1 MVQHQEETDGT
12 TTIAR
17 VGKRKKGYDVHQV
30 DAFLEQAHALYE
42 ADGIQLHRSDIQDA
56 SFDIVKGGYA
66 IPQVDAALER
76 LEQAVTDKQT
86 QYDITQLGRVA
97 WKAQTEAQFQELDR
111 HAQRA
116 LGERFAPG
124 KPKTPSYDR
133 KQVDR
138 LVDRVLVKAEAE
150 LERISAGSA
159 AAQGSEADPSLT
171 SQYVEDVSFTQRKGK
186 RGYDERQVD
195 YYLNACVNLLASL
208 ESYERIAD
216 YAAPAAP
223 AAHAAAPSTP
233 APLIATDQ
241 ANPQTQHYGVTVE
254 SDLPEGAAS
263 GDTTAAAAQPTQSF
277 DELSRAEQEIFA
289 QAQEA
294 GAVMPPSFAAR
305 AVTADA
311 AAPAAAHIDEGSVT
325 EGCTPISDPVT
336 AVDAAPAAEPVKH
349 APTLSDIKPITPAP
363 RTIPEHE
370 KAASAMD
377 DAISTIPHIAEISDE
392 TTIAAPGEPLR
403 DLNSP
408 SLAALASLA
417 ETTHTTP
424 ERENSAITSGVQPL
438 AVPKLS
444 SILPDLPPVQ
454 PIAAPT
460 PAPTQS
466 VQPAVQP
473 TPNAAAPASATPS
486 ETPVPTPA
494 QADAPA
500 TAPMNTAQPGDYPGF
515 APSDGIDSEIPALS
529 VPTISTDEPL
539 IIDGKPNEKQA

>member
-1 MVQHQEETDGT
+1 MVQHQEEADGT

-86 QYDITQLGRVA
+86 QYDIAQLGRVA

-116 LGERFAPG
+116 EGQRFAPAQ
-124 KPKTPSYDR
+124 PKTPSYDR

-138 LVDRVLVKAEAE
+138 LIDRVLAKAEAE
-150 LERISAGSA
+150 LERISAGSSGR
-159 AAQGSEADPSLT
+159 QGPEADPTLT
-171 SQYVEDVSFTQRKGK
+171 SPYVEDVSFTQRKGK
-186 RGYDERQVD
+186 HGYDERQVD

-216 YAAPAAP
+216 YAAPAA
-223 AAHAAAPSTP
+223 HAAAPSAP
-233 APLIATDQ
+233 VPLIAADQ

-254 SDLPEGAAS
+254 SDLPARPADGE
-263 GDTTAAAAQPTQSF
+263 TTVVAEAQPAQSF

-294 GAVMPPSFAAR
+294 RAAMPPSFAAQGVAA
-305 AVTADA
+305 AVTA
-311 AAPAAAHIDEGSVT
+311 APAVAQIDEGSAT
-325 EGCTPISDPVT
+325 EVFTPITDTT
-336 AVDAAPAAEPVKH
+336 ADGDTAPASDVVKH
-349 APTLSDIKPITPAP
+349 APTLSGIKPITPAP

-370 KAASAMD
+370 KTASAMD
-377 DAISTIPHIAEISDE
+377 DSMSTIPHITEISDE
-392 TTIAAPGEPLR
+392 TTIAAPSEPLR

-417 ETTHTTP
+417 ETTQTAP
-424 ERENSAITSGVQPL
+424 ERENPAITSGVQPL

-444 SILPDLPPVQ
+444 SILPDLPPLQ
-454 PIAAPT
+454 PLT
-460 PAPTQS
+460 
-466 VQPAVQP
+466 
-473 TPNAAAPASATPS
+473 
-486 ETPVPTPA
+486 
-494 QADAPA
+494 APA
-500 TAPMNTAQPGDYPGF
+500 TAATPEVPPAAQPTPSAASTTAATPSAAPVHAPDEPATTDAAPANVAQPGDYPRF
-515 APSDGIDSEIPALS
+515 APSDSIDIEIPDLS
-529 VPTISTDEPL
+529 FPTISTDEPL

>member
-1 MVQHQEETDGT
+1 MVQHQEEADGT

-86 QYDITQLGRVA
+86 QYDIAQLGRVA

-116 LGERFAPG
+116 EGQRFAPAQ
-124 KPKTPSYDR
+124 PKTPSYDR

-138 LVDRVLVKAEAE
+138 LIDRVLAKAEAE
-150 LERISAGSA
+150 LERISAGSSGR
-159 AAQGSEADPSLT
+159 QGPEADPTLT

-186 RGYDERQVD
+186 HGYDERQVD

-216 YAAPAAP
+216 YAAPAA
-223 AAHAAAPSTP
+223 HAAAPSAP
-233 APLIATDQ
+233 VPLIAADQ

-254 SDLPEGAAS
+254 SDLPARPADGE
-263 GDTTAAAAQPTQSF
+263 TTVVAEAQPAQSF

-294 GAVMPPSFAAR
+294 GAAMPPSFAAQGVAA
-305 AVTADA
+305 AVTA
-311 AAPAAAHIDEGSVT
+311 APAVAQIDEGSAT
-325 EGCTPISDPVT
+325 EVFTPITDTT
-336 AVDAAPAAEPVKH
+336 ADGDTAPAADVVKH

-370 KAASAMD
+370 KTASAMD
-377 DAISTIPHIAEISDE
+377 DSMSTIPHITEISDE
-392 TTIAAPGEPLR
+392 TTIAAPSEPLR

-417 ETTHTTP
+417 ETTQTAP
-424 ERENSAITSGVQPL
+424 ERENPAITSGVQPL

-444 SILPDLPPVQ
+444 SILPDLPPLQ
-454 PIAAPT
+454 PLT
-460 PAPTQS
+460 
-466 VQPAVQP
+466 
-473 TPNAAAPASATPS
+473 
-486 ETPVPTPA
+486 
-494 QADAPA
+494 APA
-500 TAPMNTAQPGDYPGF
+500 TAATPEVPPAAQPTPSAVPTTAATPSVAPVHAPDEPATTDAAPANVAQPGDYPRF
-515 APSDGIDSEIPALS
+515 APSDSIDIEIPDLS
-529 VPTISTDEPL
+529 FPTISTDEPL

>member
-1 MVQHQEETDGT
+1 MVQHQEEADGT

-86 QYDITQLGRVA
+86 QYDIAQLGRVA

-116 LGERFAPG
+116 EGQRFAPAQ
-124 KPKTPSYDR
+124 PKTPSYDR

-138 LVDRVLVKAEAE
+138 LIDRVLAKAEAE
-150 LERISAGSA
+150 LERISAGSSGR
-159 AAQGSEADPSLT
+159 QGPEADPTLT
-171 SQYVEDVSFTQRKGK
+171 SPYVEDVSFTQRKGK
-186 RGYDERQVD
+186 HGYDERQVD

-216 YAAPAAP
+216 YAAPAA
-223 AAHAAAPSTP
+223 HAAAPSAP
-233 APLIATDQ
+233 VPLIAADQ

-254 SDLPEGAAS
+254 SDLPARPADGE
-263 GDTTAAAAQPTQSF
+263 TTVVAEAQPAQSF

-294 GAVMPPSFAAR
+294 RAAMPPSFAAQGVAA
-305 AVTADA
+305 AVTA
-311 AAPAAAHIDEGSVT
+311 APAVAQIDEGSAT
-325 EGCTPISDPVT
+325 EVFTPITDTT
-336 AVDAAPAAEPVKH
+336 ADGDTAPAADVVKH

-370 KAASAMD
+370 KTASAMD
-377 DAISTIPHIAEISDE
+377 DSMSTIPHITEISDE
-392 TTIAAPGEPLR
+392 TTIAAPSEPLR

-417 ETTHTTP
+417 ETTQTVP
-424 ERENSAITSGVQPL
+424 ERENPAITSGVQPL

-444 SILPDLPPVQ
+444 SILPDLPPLQ
-454 PIAAPT
+454 PLT
-460 PAPTQS
+460 
-466 VQPAVQP
+466 
-473 TPNAAAPASATPS
+473 
-486 ETPVPTPA
+486 
-494 QADAPA
+494 APA
-500 TAPMNTAQPGDYPGF
+500 TAATPEVPPAAQPTPSAASTTAATPSVAPVHAPDEPATTDAAPANVAQPGDYPRF
-515 APSDGIDSEIPALS
+515 APSDSIDIEIPDLS
-529 VPTISTDEPL
+529 FPTISTDEPL

>member
-1 MVQHQEETDGT
+1 MVQHQEEADGT

-30 DAFLEQAHALYE
+30 DAFLEQAHSLYE

-86 QYDITQLGRVA
+86 QYDIAQLGRVA

-116 LGERFAPG
+116 EGQRFAPAQ
-124 KPKTPSYDR
+124 PKTPSYDR

-138 LVDRVLVKAEAE
+138 LIDRVLAKAEAE
-150 LERISAGSA
+150 LERISAGSSGR
-159 AAQGSEADPSLT
+159 QGPEADPTLT

-186 RGYDERQVD
+186 HGYDERQVD

-216 YAAPAAP
+216 YAAPAA
-223 AAHAAAPSTP
+223 HAAAPSAP
-233 APLIATDQ
+233 VPLIAADQ

-254 SDLPEGAAS
+254 SDLPARPADGE
-263 GDTTAAAAQPTQSF
+263 TTVVAEAQPAQSF

-289 QAQEA
+289 QGQEA
-294 GAVMPPSFAAR
+294 RAAMPPSFAAQGVAA
-305 AVTADA
+305 AVTA
-311 AAPAAAHIDEGSVT
+311 APAVAQIDEGSAT
-325 EGCTPISDPVT
+325 EVFTPITDTT
-336 AVDAAPAAEPVKH
+336 ADGDTAPASDVVKH

-370 KAASAMD
+370 KTASAMD
-377 DAISTIPHIAEISDE
+377 DSMSTIPHITEISDE
-392 TTIAAPGEPLR
+392 TTIAAPSEPLR

-417 ETTHTTP
+417 ETTQTAP
-424 ERENSAITSGVQPL
+424 ERENPAITSGVQPL

-444 SILPDLPPVQ
+444 SILPDLPPLQ
-454 PIAAPT
+454 PLT
-460 PAPTQS
+460 
-466 VQPAVQP
+466 
-473 TPNAAAPASATPS
+473 
-486 ETPVPTPA
+486 
-494 QADAPA
+494 APA
-500 TAPMNTAQPGDYPGF
+500 TAATPEVPPAAQPTPSAAPTTAATPSAAPAHAPDEPATTDAAPANVAQPGDYPRF
-515 APSDGIDSEIPALS
+515 APSDSIDIEIPDLS
-529 VPTISTDEPL
+529 FPTISTDEPL

>member
-1 MVQHQEETDGT
+1 MVQHQEEADGT

-86 QYDITQLGRVA
+86 QYDIAQLGRVA

-116 LGERFAPG
+116 EGQRFAPAQ
-124 KPKTPSYDR
+124 PKTPSYDR

-138 LVDRVLVKAEAE
+138 LIDRVLAKAEAE
-150 LERISAGSA
+150 LERISAGSSGR
-159 AAQGSEADPSLT
+159 QGPEADPTLT

-186 RGYDERQVD
+186 HGYDERQVD

-216 YAAPAAP
+216 YAAPAA
-223 AAHAAAPSTP
+223 HAAAPSAP
-233 APLIATDQ
+233 VPLIAADQ

-254 SDLPEGAAS
+254 SDLPARPADGE
-263 GDTTAAAAQPTQSF
+263 TTVIAEAQPAQSF

-294 GAVMPPSFAAR
+294 RAAMPPSFAAQGVAA
-305 AVTADA
+305 AVTA
-311 AAPAAAHIDEGSVT
+311 APAVAQIDEGSAT
-325 EGCTPISDPVT
+325 EVFTPITDTT
-336 AVDAAPAAEPVKH
+336 ADGDTAPASDVVKH

-370 KAASAMD
+370 KTASAMD
-377 DAISTIPHIAEISDE
+377 DSMSTIPHITEISDE
-392 TTIAAPGEPLR
+392 TTIAAPSEPLR

-417 ETTHTTP
+417 ETTQTAP
-424 ERENSAITSGVQPL
+424 ERENPAITSGVQPL

-444 SILPDLPPVQ
+444 SILPDLPPLQ
-454 PIAAPT
+454 PLTAPATVATPEVPPAA
-460 PAPTQS
+460 
-466 VQPAVQP
+466 QP
-473 TPNAAAPASATPS
+473 TPSAASTTAATPSVAPVHAPDEPATTDAAPAN
-486 ETPVPTPA
+486 V
-494 QADAPA
+494 
-500 TAPMNTAQPGDYPGF
+500 AQPGDYPRF
-515 APSDGIDSEIPALS
+515 APSDSIDIEIPDLS
-529 VPTISTDEPL
+529 FPTISTDEPL

>member
-1 MVQHQEETDGT
+1 MVQHQEEADGT

-86 QYDITQLGRVA
+86 QYDIAQLGRVA

-116 LGERFAPG
+116 EGQRFAPAQ
-124 KPKTPSYDR
+124 PKTPSYDR

-138 LVDRVLVKAEAE
+138 LIDRVLAKAEAE
-150 LERISAGSA
+150 LERISAGSSGR
-159 AAQGSEADPSLT
+159 QGPEADPTLT
-171 SQYVEDVSFTQRKGK
+171 SPYVEDVSFTQRKGK
-186 RGYDERQVD
+186 HGYDERQVD

-216 YAAPAAP
+216 YAAPAA
-223 AAHAAAPSTP
+223 HAAAPSAP
-233 APLIATDQ
+233 VPLIAADQ

-254 SDLPEGAAS
+254 SDLPARPADGE
-263 GDTTAAAAQPTQSF
+263 TTVVAEAQPAQSF

-294 GAVMPPSFAAR
+294 RAAMPPSFAAQGVAA
-305 AVTADA
+305 AVTA
-311 AAPAAAHIDEGSVT
+311 APAVAQIDEGSAT
-325 EGCTPISDPVT
+325 EVFTPITDTT
-336 AVDAAPAAEPVKH
+336 ADGDTAPASDVVKH
-349 APTLSDIKPITPAP
+349 TPTLSDIKPITPAP

-370 KAASAMD
+370 KTASAMD
-377 DAISTIPHIAEISDE
+377 DSMSTIPHITEISDE
-392 TTIAAPGEPLR
+392 TTIAAPSEPLR

-417 ETTHTTP
+417 ETTQTAP
-424 ERENSAITSGVQPL
+424 ERENPAITSGVQPL

-444 SILPDLPPVQ
+444 SILPDLPPLQ
-454 PIAAPT
+454 PLT
-460 PAPTQS
+460 
-466 VQPAVQP
+466 
-473 TPNAAAPASATPS
+473 
-486 ETPVPTPA
+486 
-494 QADAPA
+494 APA
-500 TAPMNTAQPGDYPGF
+500 TAATPEVPPAAQPTPSAAPTTAATPSAAPVHAPDEPATTDAEPANVAQPGDYPRF
-515 APSDGIDSEIPALS
+515 APSDSIDIEIPDLS
-529 VPTISTDEPL
+529 FPTISTDEPL
-539 IIDGKPNEKQA
+539 IIDGKPNETQA

>member
-1 MVQHQEETDGT
+1 MVQHQEEADGT

-86 QYDITQLGRVA
+86 QYDIAQLGRVA

-111 HAQRA
+111 HAQRTE
-116 LGERFAPG
+116 GQRFAPAQ
-124 KPKTPSYDR
+124 PKTPSYDR

-138 LVDRVLVKAEAE
+138 LIDRVLAKAEAE
-150 LERISAGSA
+150 LERISAGSSGR
-159 AAQGSEADPSLT
+159 QGPEADPTLT

-186 RGYDERQVD
+186 HGYDERQVD

-216 YAAPAAP
+216 YAAPAA
-223 AAHAAAPSTP
+223 HAAAPSAP
-233 APLIATDQ
+233 VPLIAADQ

-254 SDLPEGAAS
+254 SDLPARPADGE
-263 GDTTAAAAQPTQSF
+263 TTVVAEAQPAQSF

-294 GAVMPPSFAAR
+294 GAAMPPSFAAQGVAA
-305 AVTADA
+305 AVTA
-311 AAPAAAHIDEGSVT
+311 APAVAQIDEGSAT
-325 EGCTPISDPVT
+325 EVFTPITDT
-336 AVDAAPAAEPVKH
+336 AADGDTAPAADVVKH

-370 KAASAMD
+370 KTASAMD
-377 DAISTIPHIAEISDE
+377 DSMSTIPHITEISDE
-392 TTIAAPGEPLR
+392 TTIAAPSEPLR

-417 ETTHTTP
+417 ETTQTAP
-424 ERENSAITSGVQPL
+424 ERENPAITSGVQPL

-444 SILPDLPPVQ
+444 SILPDLPPLQ
-454 PIAAPT
+454 PLT
-460 PAPTQS
+460 
-466 VQPAVQP
+466 
-473 TPNAAAPASATPS
+473 
-486 ETPVPTPA
+486 
-494 QADAPA
+494 APA
-500 TAPMNTAQPGDYPGF
+500 TAATPEVPPAAQPTPSAAPTTAATPSAAPVHAPDEPATTDAAPANVAQPGDYPRF
-515 APSDGIDSEIPALS
+515 APSDSIDIEIPDLS
-529 VPTISTDEPL
+529 FPTISTDEPL

>member
-1 MVQHQEETDGT
+1 MVQHQEEADGT

-17 VGKRKKGYDVHQV
+17 VGKHKKGYDVHQV

-86 QYDITQLGRVA
+86 QYDIAQLGRVA

-116 LGERFAPG
+116 EGQRFAPAQ
-124 KPKTPSYDR
+124 PKTPSYDR

-138 LVDRVLVKAEAE
+138 LIDRVLAKAEAE
-150 LERISAGSA
+150 LERISAGSSGR
-159 AAQGSEADPSLT
+159 QGPEADPTLT

-186 RGYDERQVD
+186 HGYDERQVD

-216 YAAPAAP
+216 YAAPAA
-223 AAHAAAPSTP
+223 HAAAPSAP
-233 APLIATDQ
+233 VPLIAADQ

-254 SDLPEGAAS
+254 SDLPARPADGE
-263 GDTTAAAAQPTQSF
+263 TTVVAEAQPAQSF

-294 GAVMPPSFAAR
+294 RAVMPPSFAAQGVAA
-305 AVTADA
+305 AVTA
-311 AAPAAAHIDEGSVT
+311 APAVAQIDEGSAT
-325 EGCTPISDPVT
+325 EVFTPITDTT
-336 AVDAAPAAEPVKH
+336 ADGDTAPASDVVKH

-370 KAASAMD
+370 KTASAMD
-377 DAISTIPHIAEISDE
+377 DSMSTIPHITEISDE
-392 TTIAAPGEPLR
+392 TTIAAPSEPLR

-417 ETTHTTP
+417 ETTQTAP
-424 ERENSAITSGVQPL
+424 ERENPAITSGVQPL

-444 SILPDLPPVQ
+444 SILPDLPPLQ
-454 PIAAPT
+454 PLT
-460 PAPTQS
+460 
-466 VQPAVQP
+466 
-473 TPNAAAPASATPS
+473 
-486 ETPVPTPA
+486 
-494 QADAPA
+494 APA
-500 TAPMNTAQPGDYPGF
+500 TAATPEVPPAAQPTPSAAPTTAATPSVAPVHAPDEPATTDAAPANVAQPGDYPRF
-515 APSDGIDSEIPALS
+515 APSDSIDIEIPDLS
-529 VPTISTDEPL
+529 FPTISTDEPL

>member
-1 MVQHQEETDGT
+1 MVQHQEEADGT

-86 QYDITQLGRVA
+86 QYDIAQLGRVA

-116 LGERFAPG
+116 EGQRFAPAQ
-124 KPKTPSYDR
+124 PKTPSYDR

-138 LVDRVLVKAEAE
+138 LIDRVLAKAEAE
-150 LERISAGSA
+150 LERISAGSSGR
-159 AAQGSEADPSLT
+159 QGPEADPTLT

-186 RGYDERQVD
+186 HGYDERQVD

-216 YAAPAAP
+216 YAAPAA
-223 AAHAAAPSTP
+223 HAAAPSAP
-233 APLIATDQ
+233 VPLIAADQ

-254 SDLPEGAAS
+254 SDLPARPADGE
-263 GDTTAAAAQPTQSF
+263 TTVVAEAQPAQSF

-294 GAVMPPSFAAR
+294 RAAMPPSFAAQGVAA
-305 AVTADA
+305 AVTA
-311 AAPAAAHIDEGSVT
+311 APAVAQIDEGSAT
-325 EGCTPISDPVT
+325 EVFTPITDTT
-336 AVDAAPAAEPVKH
+336 ADGDTAPAADVVKH

-370 KAASAMD
+370 KTASAMD
-377 DAISTIPHIAEISDE
+377 DSMSTIPHITEISDE
-392 TTIAAPGEPLR
+392 TTIAAPSEPLR

-417 ETTHTTP
+417 ETTQTAP
-424 ERENSAITSGVQPL
+424 ERENPAITSGVQPL

-444 SILPDLPPVQ
+444 SILPDLPPLQ
-454 PIAAPT
+454 PLT
-460 PAPTQS
+460 
-466 VQPAVQP
+466 
-473 TPNAAAPASATPS
+473 
-486 ETPVPTPA
+486 
-494 QADAPA
+494 APA
-500 TAPMNTAQPGDYPGF
+500 TAATPEVPPAAQPTPSAASTTAATPSVAPVHAPDEPATTDAAPANVAQPGDYPRF
-515 APSDGIDSEIPALS
+515 APSDSIDIEIPDLS
-529 VPTISTDEPL
+529 FPTISTDEPL

>member
-1 MVQHQEETDGT
+1 MVQHQEEADGT

-86 QYDITQLGRVA
+86 QYDIAQLGRVA

-116 LGERFAPG
+116 EGQRFAPAQ
-124 KPKTPSYDR
+124 PKTPSYDR

-138 LVDRVLVKAEAE
+138 LIDRVLAKAEAE
-150 LERISAGSA
+150 LERISAGSSGR
-159 AAQGSEADPSLT
+159 QGPEADPTLT
-171 SQYVEDVSFTQRKGK
+171 SPYVEDVSFTQRKGK
-186 RGYDERQVD
+186 HGYDERQVD

-216 YAAPAAP
+216 YAAPAA
-223 AAHAAAPSTP
+223 HAAAPSAP
-233 APLIATDQ
+233 VPLIAADQ

-254 SDLPEGAAS
+254 SDLPARPADGE
-263 GDTTAAAAQPTQSF
+263 TTVVAEAQPAQSF

-294 GAVMPPSFAAR
+294 RAAMPPSFAAQGVAA
-305 AVTADA
+305 AVTA
-311 AAPAAAHIDEGSVT
+311 APAVAQIDEGSAT
-325 EGCTPISDPVT
+325 EVFTPITDTT
-336 AVDAAPAAEPVKH
+336 ADGDTAPAADVVKH

-370 KAASAMD
+370 KTASAMD
-377 DAISTIPHIAEISDE
+377 DSMSTIPHITEISDE
-392 TTIAAPGEPLR
+392 TTIAAPSEPLR

-417 ETTHTTP
+417 ETTQTAP
-424 ERENSAITSGVQPL
+424 ERENPAITSGVQPL

-444 SILPDLPPVQ
+444 SILPDLPPLQ
-454 PIAAPT
+454 PLT
-460 PAPTQS
+460 
-466 VQPAVQP
+466 
-473 TPNAAAPASATPS
+473 
-486 ETPVPTPA
+486 
-494 QADAPA
+494 APA
-500 TAPMNTAQPGDYPGF
+500 TAATPEVPPAAQPTPSAAPTTAATPSAAPVHAPDEPATTDAEPANVAQPGDYPRF
-515 APSDGIDSEIPALS
+515 APSDSIDIEIPDLS
-529 VPTISTDEPL
+529 FPTISTDEPL

>member
-1 MVQHQEETDGT
+1 MVQHQEEADGT

-86 QYDITQLGRVA
+86 QYDIAQLGRVA

-116 LGERFAPG
+116 EGQRFAPAQ
-124 KPKTPSYDR
+124 PKTPSYDR

-138 LVDRVLVKAEAE
+138 LIDRVLAKAEAE
-150 LERISAGSA
+150 LERISAGSSGR
-159 AAQGSEADPSLT
+159 QGPEADPTLT

-186 RGYDERQVD
+186 HGYDERQVD

-216 YAAPAAP
+216 YAAPAA
-223 AAHAAAPSTP
+223 HAAAPSAP
-233 APLIATDQ
+233 VPLIAADQ

-254 SDLPEGAAS
+254 SDLSARPADGE
-263 GDTTAAAAQPTQSF
+263 TTVVAEAQPAQSF

-289 QAQEA
+289 QAQKA
-294 GAVMPPSFAAR
+294 GAAMPPSFAAQGVAA
-305 AVTADA
+305 AVTA
-311 AAPAAAHIDEGSVT
+311 APAVAQIDEGSAT
-325 EGCTPISDPVT
+325 EVLTPITDTT
-336 AVDAAPAAEPVKH
+336 ADGDTAPAADVVKH

-370 KAASAMD
+370 KTASAMD
-377 DAISTIPHIAEISDE
+377 DSMRTIPHITEISDE
-392 TTIAAPGEPLR
+392 TTIAAPSEPLR

-417 ETTHTTP
+417 ETTQTAP
-424 ERENSAITSGVQPL
+424 ERENPAITSGVQPL

-444 SILPDLPPVQ
+444 SILPDLPPLQ
-454 PIAAPT
+454 PLT
-460 PAPTQS
+460 
-466 VQPAVQP
+466 
-473 TPNAAAPASATPS
+473 
-486 ETPVPTPA
+486 
-494 QADAPA
+494 APA
-500 TAPMNTAQPGDYPGF
+500 TAATPEVLPAAQPTPSAAPTTAATPSAAPVHAPDEPATTDVAPANVAQPGDYPRF
-515 APSDGIDSEIPALS
+515 APSDSIDIEIPDLS
-529 VPTISTDEPL
+529 FPTISTDEPL

>member
-1 MVQHQEETDGT
+1 MVQHQEEADGT

-86 QYDITQLGRVA
+86 QYDIAQLGRVA

-116 LGERFAPG
+116 EGQRFAPAQ
-124 KPKTPSYDR
+124 PKTPSYDR

-138 LVDRVLVKAEAE
+138 LIDRVLAKAEAE
-150 LERISAGSA
+150 LERISAGSSGR
-159 AAQGSEADPSLT
+159 QGPEADPTLT

-186 RGYDERQVD
+186 HGYDERQVD

-216 YAAPAAP
+216 YAAPAA
-223 AAHAAAPSTP
+223 HAAAPSAP
-233 APLIATDQ
+233 VPLIAADQ

-254 SDLPEGAAS
+254 SDLPARPADGE
-263 GDTTAAAAQPTQSF
+263 TTVVAEAQPAQSF

-294 GAVMPPSFAAR
+294 GAAMPPSFAAQGVAA
-305 AVTADA
+305 AVTA
-311 AAPAAAHIDEGSVT
+311 APAVAQIDEGSAT
-325 EGCTPISDPVT
+325 EVFTPIIDT
-336 AVDAAPAAEPVKH
+336 AADGDTAPAADVVKH

-370 KAASAMD
+370 KTASAMD
-377 DAISTIPHIAEISDE
+377 DSMSTIPHITEISDE
-392 TTIAAPGEPLR
+392 TTIAAPSEPLR

-417 ETTHTTP
+417 ETTQTAP
-424 ERENSAITSGVQPL
+424 ERENPAITSGVQPL

-444 SILPDLPPVQ
+444 SILPDLPPLQ
-454 PIAAPT
+454 PLA
-460 PAPTQS
+460 
-466 VQPAVQP
+466 
-473 TPNAAAPASATPS
+473 
-486 ETPVPTPA
+486 
-494 QADAPA
+494 APA
-500 TAPMNTAQPGDYPGF
+500 TAATPEVPPAAQPTPSAAPTTAATPSVAPVHAPDEPATTDAAPANVAQPGDYPRF
-515 APSDGIDSEIPALS
+515 APSDSIDIEIPDLS
-529 VPTISTDEPL
+529 FPTISTDEPL

>member
-1 MVQHQEETDGT
+1 MVQHQEEADGT

-86 QYDITQLGRVA
+86 QYDIAQLGRVA

-111 HAQRA
+111 HAQRTE
-116 LGERFAPG
+116 GQRFAPAQ
-124 KPKTPSYDR
+124 PKTPSYDR

-138 LVDRVLVKAEAE
+138 LIDRVLAKAEAE
-150 LERISAGSA
+150 LERISAGSSGR
-159 AAQGSEADPSLT
+159 QGPEADPTLT

-186 RGYDERQVD
+186 HGYDERQVD

-216 YAAPAAP
+216 YAAPAA
-223 AAHAAAPSTP
+223 HAAAPSAP
-233 APLIATDQ
+233 VPLIAADQ

-254 SDLPEGAAS
+254 SDLPARPADGE
-263 GDTTAAAAQPTQSF
+263 TTVVAEAQPAQSF

-294 GAVMPPSFAAR
+294 GAAMPPSFAVQGVAA
-305 AVTADA
+305 AVTAAPAVAQIEEGSATEVFTPITDTTA
-311 AAPAAAHIDEGSVT
+311 DGDTAPAADV
-325 EGCTPISDPVT
+325 
-336 AVDAAPAAEPVKH
+336 VKH

-370 KAASAMD
+370 KTASAMD
-377 DAISTIPHIAEISDE
+377 DSMSTIPHITEISDE
-392 TTIAAPGEPLR
+392 TTIAAPSEPLR

-417 ETTHTTP
+417 ETTQTAP
-424 ERENSAITSGVQPL
+424 ERENPAITSGVQPL

-444 SILPDLPPVQ
+444 SILPDLPPLQ
-454 PIAAPT
+454 PLT
-460 PAPTQS
+460 
-466 VQPAVQP
+466 
-473 TPNAAAPASATPS
+473 
-486 ETPVPTPA
+486 
-494 QADAPA
+494 APA
-500 TAPMNTAQPGDYPGF
+500 TAATPEVPPAAQPTPSAAPTTAATPSVAPVHAPDEPATMDAAPANVAQPGDYPRF
-515 APSDGIDSEIPALS
+515 APSDSIDIEIPDLS
-529 VPTISTDEPL
+529 FPTISTDEPL

>member
-1 MVQHQEETDGT
+1 MVQHQEEADGT

-86 QYDITQLGRVA
+86 QYDIAQLGRVA

-116 LGERFAPG
+116 EGQRFAPAQ
-124 KPKTPSYDR
+124 PKTPSYDR

-138 LVDRVLVKAEAE
+138 LIDRVLAKAEAE
-150 LERISAGSA
+150 LERISAGSSGR
-159 AAQGSEADPSLT
+159 QGPEADPTLT
-171 SQYVEDVSFTQRKGK
+171 SPYVEDVSFTQRKGK
-186 RGYDERQVD
+186 HGYDERQVD

-216 YAAPAAP
+216 YAAPAA
-223 AAHAAAPSTP
+223 HAAAPSAP
-233 APLIATDQ
+233 VPLIAADQ

-254 SDLPEGAAS
+254 SDLPARPADGE
-263 GDTTAAAAQPTQSF
+263 TTVVAEAQPAQSF

-294 GAVMPPSFAAR
+294 RAAMPPSFAAQGVAA
-305 AVTADA
+305 AVTA
-311 AAPAAAHIDEGSVT
+311 APAVAQIDEGSAT
-325 EGCTPISDPVT
+325 EVFTPITDTT
-336 AVDAAPAAEPVKH
+336 ADGDTAPASDVVKH

-370 KAASAMD
+370 KTASAMD
-377 DAISTIPHIAEISDE
+377 DSMSTIPHITEISDE
-392 TTIAAPGEPLR
+392 TTIAAPSEPLR

-417 ETTHTTP
+417 ETTQTAP
-424 ERENSAITSGVQPL
+424 ERENPAITSGVQPL

-444 SILPDLPPVQ
+444 SILPDLPPLQ
-454 PIAAPT
+454 PLT
-460 PAPTQS
+460 
-466 VQPAVQP
+466 
-473 TPNAAAPASATPS
+473 
-486 ETPVPTPA
+486 
-494 QADAPA
+494 APA
-500 TAPMNTAQPGDYPGF
+500 TAATPEVPPAAQPTPSAAPTTAATPSAAPVHAPDEPATTDAEPANVAQPGDYPRF
-515 APSDGIDSEIPALS
+515 APSDSIDIEIPDLS
-529 VPTISTDEPL
+529 FPTISTDEPL

>member
-1 MVQHQEETDGT
+1 MVQHQEEADGT

-86 QYDITQLGRVA
+86 QYDIAQLGRVA

-116 LGERFAPG
+116 EGQRFAPAQ
-124 KPKTPSYDR
+124 PKTPSYDR

-138 LVDRVLVKAEAE
+138 LIDRVLAKAEAE
-150 LERISAGSA
+150 LERISAGSSGR
-159 AAQGSEADPSLT
+159 QGPEADPTLT
-171 SQYVEDVSFTQRKGK
+171 SPYVEDVSFTQRKGK
-186 RGYDERQVD
+186 HGYDERQVD

-216 YAAPAAP
+216 YAAPAA
-223 AAHAAAPSTP
+223 HAAAPSAP
-233 APLIATDQ
+233 VPLIAADQ

-254 SDLPEGAAS
+254 SDLPARPADGE
-263 GDTTAAAAQPTQSF
+263 TTVVAEAQPAQSF

-294 GAVMPPSFAAR
+294 RAAMPPSFAAQGVAA
-305 AVTADA
+305 AVTA
-311 AAPAAAHIDEGSVT
+311 APAVAQIDEGSAT
-325 EGCTPISDPVT
+325 EVFTPITDTT
-336 AVDAAPAAEPVKH
+336 ADGDTAPAADVVKH

-370 KAASAMD
+370 KTASAMD
-377 DAISTIPHIAEISDE
+377 DSMSTIPHITEISDE
-392 TTIAAPGEPLR
+392 TTIAAPSEPLR

-417 ETTHTTP
+417 ETTQTAP
-424 ERENSAITSGVQPL
+424 ERENPAITSGVQPL

-444 SILPDLPPVQ
+444 SILPDLPPLQ
-454 PIAAPT
+454 PLT
-460 PAPTQS
+460 
-466 VQPAVQP
+466 
-473 TPNAAAPASATPS
+473 
-486 ETPVPTPA
+486 
-494 QADAPA
+494 APA
-500 TAPMNTAQPGDYPGF
+500 TAATPEVPPAAQPTPSAASTTAATPSVAPVHAPDEPATTDAAPANVAQPGDYPRF
-515 APSDGIDSEIPALS
+515 APSDSIDIEIPDLS
-529 VPTISTDEPL
+529 FPTISTDEPL

>member
-1 MVQHQEETDGT
+1 MVQHQEEADGT

-86 QYDITQLGRVA
+86 QYDIAQLGRVA

-116 LGERFAPG
+116 EGQRFAPAQ
-124 KPKTPSYDR
+124 PKTPSYDR

-138 LVDRVLVKAEAE
+138 LIDCVLAKAEAE
-150 LERISAGSA
+150 LERISAGSSGR
-159 AAQGSEADPSLT
+159 QGPEADPTLT

-186 RGYDERQVD
+186 HGYDERQVD

-216 YAAPAAP
+216 YAAPAA
-223 AAHAAAPSTP
+223 HAAAPSAP
-233 APLIATDQ
+233 VPLIAADQ

-254 SDLPEGAAS
+254 SDLPARPADGE
-263 GDTTAAAAQPTQSF
+263 TTVVAEAQPAQSF

-294 GAVMPPSFAAR
+294 GAAMPPSFAAQGVA
-305 AVTADA
+305 AVVT
-311 AAPAAAHIDEGSVT
+311 AAPAVAQIDEGSAT
-325 EGCTPISDPVT
+325 EVFTPITDTT
-336 AVDAAPAAEPVKH
+336 ADGDTAPAADVVKH

-370 KAASAMD
+370 KTASAMD
-377 DAISTIPHIAEISDE
+377 DSMSTIPHITEISDE
-392 TTIAAPGEPLR
+392 TTIAAPSEPLR

-417 ETTHTTP
+417 ETTQTAP
-424 ERENSAITSGVQPL
+424 ERENPAITSGVQPL

-444 SILPDLPPVQ
+444 SILPDLPPLQ
-454 PIAAPT
+454 PLTAPATVATPEVPPAAQPTPSAAPT
-460 PAPTQS
+460 AAATPSVAPVHAPDEPAT
-466 VQPAVQP
+466 
-473 TPNAAAPASATPS
+473 TDAAPAN
-486 ETPVPTPA
+486 V
-494 QADAPA
+494 
-500 TAPMNTAQPGDYPGF
+500 AQPGDYPRF
-515 APSDGIDSEIPALS
+515 APSDSIDIEIPDLS
-529 VPTISTDEPL
+529 FPTISTDEPL

>member
-1 MVQHQEETDGT
+1 MVQHQEEADGT

-86 QYDITQLGRVA
+86 QYDIAQLGRVA

-116 LGERFAPG
+116 EGQRFAPAQ
-124 KPKTPSYDR
+124 PKTPSYDR

-138 LVDRVLVKAEAE
+138 LIDRVLAKAEAE
-150 LERISAGSA
+150 LERISAGSSGR
-159 AAQGSEADPSLT
+159 QGPEADPTLT

-186 RGYDERQVD
+186 HGYDERQVD

-216 YAAPAAP
+216 YAAPAA
-223 AAHAAAPSTP
+223 HAAAPSAP
-233 APLIATDQ
+233 VPLIAADQ

-254 SDLPEGAAS
+254 SDLPARPADGE
-263 GDTTAAAAQPTQSF
+263 TTVVAEAQPAQSF

-294 GAVMPPSFAAR
+294 GAAMPPSFAAQGVAA
-305 AVTADA
+305 AVTA
-311 AAPAAAHIDEGSVT
+311 APAVAQIDEGSAT
-325 EGCTPISDPVT
+325 EVFTPITDTT
-336 AVDAAPAAEPVKH
+336 ADGDTAPAADVVKH

-370 KAASAMD
+370 KTASAMD
-377 DAISTIPHIAEISDE
+377 DSMSTIPHITEISDE
-392 TTIAAPGEPLR
+392 TTIAAPSEPLR

-417 ETTHTTP
+417 ETTQTAP
-424 ERENSAITSGVQPL
+424 ERENPAITSGVQPL

-444 SILPDLPPVQ
+444 SILPDLPPLQ
-454 PIAAPT
+454 PLT
-460 PAPTQS
+460 
-466 VQPAVQP
+466 
-473 TPNAAAPASATPS
+473 
-486 ETPVPTPA
+486 
-494 QADAPA
+494 APA
-500 TAPMNTAQPGDYPGF
+500 TAATPEVPPAAQPTPSAAPTTAATPSVAPVHAPDEPATMDAAPANVAQPGDYPRF
-515 APSDGIDSEIPALS
+515 APSDSIDIEIPDLS
-529 VPTISTDEPL
+529 FPTISTDEPL

>member
-1 MVQHQEETDGT
+1 MVQHQEEADGT

-86 QYDITQLGRVA
+86 QYDIAQLGRVA

-116 LGERFAPG
+116 EGQRFAPAQ
-124 KPKTPSYDR
+124 PKTPSYDR

-138 LVDRVLVKAEAE
+138 LIDRVLAKAEAE
-150 LERISAGSA
+150 LERISAGSSGR
-159 AAQGSEADPSLT
+159 QDPEADPTLT

-186 RGYDERQVD
+186 HGYDERQVD

-216 YAAPAAP
+216 YAAPAA
-223 AAHAAAPSTP
+223 HAAAPSAP
-233 APLIATDQ
+233 VPLIAADQ

-254 SDLPEGAAS
+254 SDLPARPADGE
-263 GDTTAAAAQPTQSF
+263 TTVVAEAQPAQSF

-289 QAQEA
+289 QAQES
-294 GAVMPPSFAAR
+294 GAAMPPSFAAQGVAA
-305 AVTADA
+305 AVTA
-311 AAPAAAHIDEGSVT
+311 APAVAQIDEGSAT
-325 EGCTPISDPVT
+325 EVFTPITDTT
-336 AVDAAPAAEPVKH
+336 ADGDTAPAADVVKH

-370 KAASAMD
+370 KTASAMD
-377 DAISTIPHIAEISDE
+377 DSMRTIPHITEISDE
-392 TTIAAPGEPLR
+392 TTIAAPSEPLR

-417 ETTHTTP
+417 ETTQTAP
-424 ERENSAITSGVQPL
+424 ERENPAITSGVQPL

-444 SILPDLPPVQ
+444 SILPDLPPLQ
-454 PIAAPT
+454 PLT
-460 PAPTQS
+460 
-466 VQPAVQP
+466 
-473 TPNAAAPASATPS
+473 
-486 ETPVPTPA
+486 
-494 QADAPA
+494 APA
-500 TAPMNTAQPGDYPGF
+500 TAATPEVPPAAQPTPSAAPTTAATPSAAPVHAPDEPATTDAAPANVAQPGDYPRF
-515 APSDGIDSEIPALS
+515 APSDSIDIEIPDLS
-529 VPTISTDEPL
+529 FPTISTDEPL

>member
-1 MVQHQEETDGT
+1 MVQHQEEADGT

-86 QYDITQLGRVA
+86 QYDIAQLGRVA

-111 HAQRA
+111 HAQRTE
-116 LGERFAPG
+116 GQRFAPAH
-124 KPKTPSYDR
+124 PKTPSYDR

-138 LVDRVLVKAEAE
+138 LIDRVLAKAEAE
-150 LERISAGSA
+150 LERISAGSSGS
-159 AAQGSEADPSLT
+159 QGPEADPTLT

-186 RGYDERQVD
+186 HGYDERQVD

-216 YAAPAAP
+216 YAAPAA
-223 AAHAAAPSTP
+223 HASAPSAP
-233 APLIATDQ
+233 VPLIAADQ
-241 ANPQTQHYGVTVE
+241 ANPQKQHYGVTVE
-254 SDLPEGAAS
+254 SDLPARPADGE
-263 GDTTAAAAQPTQSF
+263 TTVVAEAQPAQSF

-289 QAQEA
+289 QAQES
-294 GAVMPPSFAAR
+294 GAAMPPSFAAQGVAA
-305 AVTADA
+305 AVTA
-311 AAPAAAHIDEGSVT
+311 APAVAQIDEGSAT
-325 EGCTPISDPVT
+325 EVFTPITDTT
-336 AVDAAPAAEPVKH
+336 ADGDTAPAADVVKH

-370 KAASAMD
+370 KTASAMD
-377 DAISTIPHIAEISDE
+377 DSMRTIPHITEISDE
-392 TTIAAPGEPLR
+392 TTIAAPSEPLR

-417 ETTHTTP
+417 ETTQTAP
-424 ERENSAITSGVQPL
+424 ERENPAITSGVQPL

-444 SILPDLPPVQ
+444 SILPDLPPLQ
-454 PIAAPT
+454 PLT
-460 PAPTQS
+460 
-466 VQPAVQP
+466 
-473 TPNAAAPASATPS
+473 
-486 ETPVPTPA
+486 
-494 QADAPA
+494 APA
-500 TAPMNTAQPGDYPGF
+500 TAATPEVPPAAQPTPSAAPTTAATPSAAPVHAPDEPATTDAAPANVAQPGDYPRF
-515 APSDGIDSEIPALS
+515 APSDSIDIEIPDLS
-529 VPTISTDEPL
+529 FPTISTDEPL

>member
-1 MVQHQEETDGT
+1 MVQHQEEADGT

-86 QYDITQLGRVA
+86 QYDIAQLGRVA

-116 LGERFAPG
+116 EGQRFAPAQ
-124 KPKTPSYDR
+124 PKTPSYDR

-138 LVDRVLVKAEAE
+138 LIDRVLAKAEAE
-150 LERISAGSA
+150 LERISAGSSGR
-159 AAQGSEADPSLT
+159 QGPEADPTLT

-186 RGYDERQVD
+186 HGYDERQVD

-216 YAAPAAP
+216 YAAPAA
-223 AAHAAAPSTP
+223 HAAAPSAP
-233 APLIATDQ
+233 VPLIAADQ

-254 SDLPEGAAS
+254 SDLPARPADGE
-263 GDTTAAAAQPTQSF
+263 TTVVAEAQPAQSF

-289 QAQEA
+289 QAQKA
-294 GAVMPPSFAAR
+294 GAAMPPSFAAQGVAA
-305 AVTADA
+305 AVTA
-311 AAPAAAHIDEGSVT
+311 APAVAQIDEGSAT
-325 EGCTPISDPVT
+325 EVFTPITDTT
-336 AVDAAPAAEPVKH
+336 ADGDTAPAADVVKH

-370 KAASAMD
+370 KTASAMD
-377 DAISTIPHIAEISDE
+377 DSMSTIPHITEISDE
-392 TTIAAPGEPLR
+392 TTIAAPSEPLR

-417 ETTHTTP
+417 ETTQTAP
-424 ERENSAITSGVQPL
+424 ERENPAITSGVQPL

-444 SILPDLPPVQ
+444 SILPDLPPLQ
-454 PIAAPT
+454 PLT
-460 PAPTQS
+460 
-466 VQPAVQP
+466 
-473 TPNAAAPASATPS
+473 
-486 ETPVPTPA
+486 
-494 QADAPA
+494 APA
-500 TAPMNTAQPGDYPGF
+500 TAATPEVPPAAQPTPSAAPTTAATPSAAPVHAPDEPATTDAAPANVAQPGDYPRF
-515 APSDGIDSEIPALS
+515 APSDSIDIEIPDLS
-529 VPTISTDEPL
+529 FLTISTDEPL

>member
-1 MVQHQEETDGT
+1 MVQHQEEADGT

-86 QYDITQLGRVA
+86 QYDIAQLGRVA

-116 LGERFAPG
+116 EGQRFAPAQ
-124 KPKTPSYDR
+124 PKTPSYDR

-138 LVDRVLVKAEAE
+138 LIDRVLAKAEAE
-150 LERISAGSA
+150 LERISAGSSGR
-159 AAQGSEADPSLT
+159 QGPEADPTLT

-186 RGYDERQVD
+186 HGYDERQVD

-216 YAAPAAP
+216 YAAPAA
-223 AAHAAAPSTP
+223 HAAAPSAP
-233 APLIATDQ
+233 VPLIAADQ

-254 SDLPEGAAS
+254 SDLPARPADGE
-263 GDTTAAAAQPTQSF
+263 TTVVAEAQPAQSF

-289 QAQEA
+289 QAQKA
-294 GAVMPPSFAAR
+294 GAAMPPSFAAQGVAA
-305 AVTADA
+305 AVTA
-311 AAPAAAHIDEGSVT
+311 APAVAQIDEGSAT
-325 EGCTPISDPVT
+325 EVFTPITDTT
-336 AVDAAPAAEPVKH
+336 ADGDTAPAADVVKH

-370 KAASAMD
+370 KTVSAMD
-377 DAISTIPHIAEISDE
+377 DSMSTIPHITEISDE
-392 TTIAAPGEPLR
+392 TTIAAPSEPLR

-417 ETTHTTP
+417 ETTQTAP
-424 ERENSAITSGVQPL
+424 ERENPAITSGVQPL

-444 SILPDLPPVQ
+444 SILPDLPPLQ
-454 PIAAPT
+454 PLT
-460 PAPTQS
+460 
-466 VQPAVQP
+466 
-473 TPNAAAPASATPS
+473 
-486 ETPVPTPA
+486 
-494 QADAPA
+494 APA
-500 TAPMNTAQPGDYPGF
+500 TAATPEVPPAAQPTPSAAPTTAATPSAAPVHAPDEPATTDAAPANVAQPGDYPRF
-515 APSDGIDSEIPALS
+515 APSDSIDIEIPDLS
-529 VPTISTDEPL
+529 FPTISTDEPL

>member
-1 MVQHQEETDGT
+1 MVQHQEEADGT

-86 QYDITQLGRVA
+86 QYDIAQLGRVA

-116 LGERFAPG
+116 EGQRFAPAQ
-124 KPKTPSYDR
+124 PKTPSYDR

-138 LVDRVLVKAEAE
+138 LIDRVLAKAEAE
-150 LERISAGSA
+150 LERISAGSSGR
-159 AAQGSEADPSLT
+159 QGPEADPTLT

-186 RGYDERQVD
+186 HGYDERQVD

-216 YAAPAAP
+216 YAAPAA
-223 AAHAAAPSTP
+223 HAAAPSAP
-233 APLIATDQ
+233 VPLIAADQ

-254 SDLPEGAAS
+254 SDLPARPADGE
-263 GDTTAAAAQPTQSF
+263 TTVVAEAQPAQSF

-294 GAVMPPSFAAR
+294 GAAMPPSFAAQGVAA
-305 AVTADA
+305 AVTAAPAVAQIEEGSATEVLTPITDTTA
-311 AAPAAAHIDEGSVT
+311 DGDTAPAADV
-325 EGCTPISDPVT
+325 
-336 AVDAAPAAEPVKH
+336 VKH

-370 KAASAMD
+370 KTASAMD
-377 DAISTIPHIAEISDE
+377 DSMSTIPHITEISDE
-392 TTIAAPGEPLR
+392 TTIAAPSEPLR

-417 ETTHTTP
+417 ETTQTAP
-424 ERENSAITSGVQPL
+424 ERENPAITSGVQPL

-444 SILPDLPPVQ
+444 SILPDLPPLQ
-454 PIAAPT
+454 PLT
-460 PAPTQS
+460 
-466 VQPAVQP
+466 
-473 TPNAAAPASATPS
+473 
-486 ETPVPTPA
+486 
-494 QADAPA
+494 APA
-500 TAPMNTAQPGDYPGF
+500 TAATPEVPPAAQPTPSAAPTTAATPSVAPVHAPDEPATMDAAPANVAQPGDYPRF
-515 APSDGIDSEIPALS
+515 APSDSIDIEIPDLS
-529 VPTISTDEPL
+529 FPTISTDEPL

>member
-1 MVQHQEETDGT
+1 MVQHQEEADGT

-86 QYDITQLGRVA
+86 QYDIAQLGRVA

-116 LGERFAPG
+116 EGQRFAPAQ
-124 KPKTPSYDR
+124 PKTPSYDR

-138 LVDRVLVKAEAE
+138 LIDRVLAKAEAE
-150 LERISAGSA
+150 LERISAGSSGR
-159 AAQGSEADPSLT
+159 QGPEADPTLT
-171 SQYVEDVSFTQRKGK
+171 SPYVEDVSFTQRKGK
-186 RGYDERQVD
+186 HGYDERQVD

-216 YAAPAAP
+216 YAAPAA
-223 AAHAAAPSTP
+223 HAAAPSAP
-233 APLIATDQ
+233 VPLIAADQ

-254 SDLPEGAAS
+254 SDLPARPADGE
-263 GDTTAAAAQPTQSF
+263 TTVVAEAQPAQSF

-294 GAVMPPSFAAR
+294 RAAMPPSFAAQGVAA
-305 AVTADA
+305 AVTA
-311 AAPAAAHIDEGSVT
+311 APAVAQIDEGSAT
-325 EGCTPISDPVT
+325 EVFTPITDTT
-336 AVDAAPAAEPVKH
+336 ADGDTAPASDVVKH

-370 KAASAMD
+370 KTASAMD
-377 DAISTIPHIAEISDE
+377 DSMSTIPHITEISDE
-392 TTIAAPGEPLR
+392 TTIAAPSEPLR

-417 ETTHTTP
+417 ETTQTAP
-424 ERENSAITSGVQPL
+424 ERENPAITSGVQPL

-444 SILPDLPPVQ
+444 SILPDLPPLQ
-454 PIAAPT
+454 PLT
-460 PAPTQS
+460 
-466 VQPAVQP
+466 
-473 TPNAAAPASATPS
+473 
-486 ETPVPTPA
+486 
-494 QADAPA
+494 APA
-500 TAPMNTAQPGDYPGF
+500 TAATPEVPPAAQPTPSAASTTAATPSAAPVHAPDEPATTDAEPANVAQPGDYPRF
-515 APSDGIDSEIPALS
+515 APSDSIDIEIPDLS
-529 VPTISTDEPL
+529 FPTISTDEPL

>member
-1 MVQHQEETDGT
+1 MVQHQEEADGT

-86 QYDITQLGRVA
+86 QYDIAQLGRVA
-97 WKAQTEAQFQELDR
+97 WKAQTEDQFQELDR

-116 LGERFAPG
+116 EGQRFAPAQ
-124 KPKTPSYDR
+124 PKTPSYDR

-138 LVDRVLVKAEAE
+138 LIDRVLAKAEAE
-150 LERISAGSA
+150 LERISAGSSGR
-159 AAQGSEADPSLT
+159 QGPEADPTLT

-186 RGYDERQVD
+186 HGYDERQVD

-216 YAAPAAP
+216 YAAPAA
-223 AAHAAAPSTP
+223 HAAAPSAP
-233 APLIATDQ
+233 VPLIAADQ

-254 SDLPEGAAS
+254 SDLPARPADGE
-263 GDTTAAAAQPTQSF
+263 TTVVAEAQPAQSF

-294 GAVMPPSFAAR
+294 RAAMPPSFAAQGVAA
-305 AVTADA
+305 AVTA
-311 AAPAAAHIDEGSVT
+311 APAVAQIDEGSAT
-325 EGCTPISDPVT
+325 EVFTPITDTT
-336 AVDAAPAAEPVKH
+336 ADGDTAPASDVLKH

-370 KAASAMD
+370 KTASAMD
-377 DAISTIPHIAEISDE
+377 DSMSTIPHITEISDE
-392 TTIAAPGEPLR
+392 TTIAAPSEPLR

-417 ETTHTTP
+417 ETTQTAP
-424 ERENSAITSGVQPL
+424 ERENPAITSGVQPL

-444 SILPDLPPVQ
+444 SILPDLPPLQ
-454 PIAAPT
+454 PLT
-460 PAPTQS
+460 
-466 VQPAVQP
+466 
-473 TPNAAAPASATPS
+473 
-486 ETPVPTPA
+486 
-494 QADAPA
+494 APA
-500 TAPMNTAQPGDYPGF
+500 TAATPEVPPAAQPTPSAAPTTAATPSVAPVHAPDEPATTDAAPANVAQPGDYPRF
-515 APSDGIDSEIPALS
+515 APSDSIDIEIPDLS
-529 VPTISTDEPL
+529 FPTISTDEPL

>member
-1 MVQHQEETDGT
+1 MVQHQEEADGT

-86 QYDITQLGRVA
+86 QYDIAQLGRVA

-116 LGERFAPG
+116 EGQRFAPAQ
-124 KPKTPSYDR
+124 PKTPSYDR

-138 LVDRVLVKAEAE
+138 LIDRVLAKAEAE
-150 LERISAGSA
+150 LERISAGSSGR
-159 AAQGSEADPSLT
+159 QGPEADPTLT
-171 SQYVEDVSFTQRKGK
+171 SPYVEDVSFTQRKGK
-186 RGYDERQVD
+186 HGYDERQVD

-216 YAAPAAP
+216 YAAPAA
-223 AAHAAAPSTP
+223 HAAAPSAP
-233 APLIATDQ
+233 VPLIAADQ

-254 SDLPEGAAS
+254 SDLPARPADGE
-263 GDTTAAAAQPTQSF
+263 TTVVAEAQPAQSF

-294 GAVMPPSFAAR
+294 RAAMPPSFAAQGVAA
-305 AVTADA
+305 AVTA
-311 AAPAAAHIDEGSVT
+311 APAVAQIDEGSAT
-325 EGCTPISDPVT
+325 EVFTPITDTT
-336 AVDAAPAAEPVKH
+336 ADGDTAPASDVVKH

-370 KAASAMD
+370 KTASAMD
-377 DAISTIPHIAEISDE
+377 DSMSTIPHITEISDE
-392 TTIAAPGEPLR
+392 TTIAAPSEPLR

-417 ETTHTTP
+417 ETTQTAP
-424 ERENSAITSGVQPL
+424 ERENPAITSGVQPL

-444 SILPDLPPVQ
+444 SILPDLPPLQ
-454 PIAAPT
+454 PLT
-460 PAPTQS
+460 
-466 VQPAVQP
+466 
-473 TPNAAAPASATPS
+473 
-486 ETPVPTPA
+486 
-494 QADAPA
+494 APA
-500 TAPMNTAQPGDYPGF
+500 TAATPEVPPAAQPTPSAASTTAATPSVAPVHAPDEPATTDAAPANVAQPGDYPRF
-515 APSDGIDSEIPALS
+515 APSDSIDIEIPDLS
-529 VPTISTDEPL
+529 FPTISTDEPL

>member
-1 MVQHQEETDGT
+1 MVQHQEEADGT

-86 QYDITQLGRVA
+86 QYDIAQLGRVA

-111 HAQRA
+111 HAQRTE
-116 LGERFAPG
+116 GQRFAPAH
-124 KPKTPSYDR
+124 PKTPSYDR

-138 LVDRVLVKAEAE
+138 LIDRVLAKAEAE
-150 LERISAGSA
+150 LERISAGSSGS
-159 AAQGSEADPSLT
+159 QGPEADPTLT

-186 RGYDERQVD
+186 HGYDERQVD

-216 YAAPAAP
+216 YAAPAA
-223 AAHAAAPSTP
+223 HASAPSAP
-233 APLIATDQ
+233 VPLIAADQ

-254 SDLPEGAAS
+254 SDLPARPADGE
-263 GDTTAAAAQPTQSF
+263 TTVVAEAQPAQSF

-289 QAQEA
+289 QAQES
-294 GAVMPPSFAAR
+294 GAAMPPSFAAQGVAA
-305 AVTADA
+305 AVTA
-311 AAPAAAHIDEGSVT
+311 APAVAQIDEGSAT
-325 EGCTPISDPVT
+325 EVFTPITDTT
-336 AVDAAPAAEPVKH
+336 ADGDTAPAADVVKH

-370 KAASAMD
+370 KTASAMD
-377 DAISTIPHIAEISDE
+377 DSMRTIPHITEISDE
-392 TTIAAPGEPLR
+392 TTIAAPSEPLR

-417 ETTHTTP
+417 KTTQTAP
-424 ERENSAITSGVQPL
+424 ERENPAITSGVQPL

-444 SILPDLPPVQ
+444 SILPDLPPLQ
-454 PIAAPT
+454 PLT
-460 PAPTQS
+460 
-466 VQPAVQP
+466 
-473 TPNAAAPASATPS
+473 
-486 ETPVPTPA
+486 
-494 QADAPA
+494 APA
-500 TAPMNTAQPGDYPGF
+500 TAATPEVPPAAQPTPSAAPTTAATPSAAPVHAPDEPATTDAAPANVAQPGDYPRF
-515 APSDGIDSEIPALS
+515 APSDSIDIEIPDLS
-529 VPTISTDEPL
+529 FPTISTDEPL

>member
-1 MVQHQEETDGT
+1 MVQHQEEADGT

-86 QYDITQLGRVA
+86 QYDIAQLGRVA

-116 LGERFAPG
+116 EGQRFAPAQ
-124 KPKTPSYDR
+124 PKTPSYDR

-138 LVDRVLVKAEAE
+138 LIDRVLAKAEAE
-150 LERISAGSA
+150 LERISAGSSGR
-159 AAQGSEADPSLT
+159 QGPEADPTLT

-186 RGYDERQVD
+186 HGYDERQVD

-216 YAAPAAP
+216 YAAPAA
-223 AAHAAAPSTP
+223 HAAAPSAP
-233 APLIATDQ
+233 VPLIAADQ

-254 SDLPEGAAS
+254 SDLPARPADGE
-263 GDTTAAAAQPTQSF
+263 TTVVAEAQPAQSF

-294 GAVMPPSFAAR
+294 RAAMPPSFAAQGVAA
-305 AVTADA
+305 AVTA
-311 AAPAAAHIDEGSVT
+311 APAVAQIDEGSAT
-325 EGCTPISDPVT
+325 EVFTPITDTT
-336 AVDAAPAAEPVKH
+336 ADGDTAPAADVVKH

-370 KAASAMD
+370 KTASAMD
-377 DAISTIPHIAEISDE
+377 DSMSTIPHITEISDE
-392 TTIAAPGEPLR
+392 TTIAAPSEPLR

-417 ETTHTTP
+417 ETTQTAP
-424 ERENSAITSGVQPL
+424 ERENPAITSGVQPL

-444 SILPDLPPVQ
+444 SILPDLPPLQ
-454 PIAAPT
+454 PLT
-460 PAPTQS
+460 
-466 VQPAVQP
+466 
-473 TPNAAAPASATPS
+473 
-486 ETPVPTPA
+486 
-494 QADAPA
+494 APA
-500 TAPMNTAQPGDYPGF
+500 TAATPEVPPAAQPTPSAAPTTAATPSAAPVHAPDEPATTDAAPANVAQPGDYPRF
-515 APSDGIDSEIPALS
+515 APSDSIDIEIPDLS
-529 VPTISTDEPL
+529 FPTISTDEPL

>member
-1 MVQHQEETDGT
+1 MVQHQEEADGT

-86 QYDITQLGRVA
+86 QYDIAQLGRVA

-116 LGERFAPG
+116 EGQRFAPAQ
-124 KPKTPSYDR
+124 PKTPSYDR

-138 LVDRVLVKAEAE
+138 LIDRVLAKAEAE
-150 LERISAGSA
+150 LERISAGSSGR
-159 AAQGSEADPSLT
+159 QGPEADPTFT

-186 RGYDERQVD
+186 HGYDERQVD

-216 YAAPAAP
+216 YAAPAA
-223 AAHAAAPSTP
+223 HAAAPSAP
-233 APLIATDQ
+233 VPLIAADQ

-254 SDLPEGAAS
+254 SDLPARPADGE
-263 GDTTAAAAQPTQSF
+263 TTVVAEAQPAQSF

-294 GAVMPPSFAAR
+294 GAAMPPSFAAQGVAA
-305 AVTADA
+305 AVTV
-311 AAPAAAHIDEGSVT
+311 APAVAQIDEGSAT
-325 EGCTPISDPVT
+325 EVFTPITDTT
-336 AVDAAPAAEPVKH
+336 ADGDTAPAADVVKH

-370 KAASAMD
+370 KTASAMD
-377 DAISTIPHIAEISDE
+377 DSMSTIPHITEISDE
-392 TTIAAPGEPLR
+392 TTIAAPSEPLR

-417 ETTHTTP
+417 ETTQTAP
-424 ERENSAITSGVQPL
+424 ERENPAITSGVQPL

-444 SILPDLPPVQ
+444 SILPDLPPLQ
-454 PIAAPT
+454 PLT
-460 PAPTQS
+460 
-466 VQPAVQP
+466 
-473 TPNAAAPASATPS
+473 
-486 ETPVPTPA
+486 
-494 QADAPA
+494 APA
-500 TAPMNTAQPGDYPGF
+500 TAATPEVPPAAQPTPSAAPTTAATPSAAPVHVPDEPATTDAAPANVAQPGDYPRF
-515 APSDGIDSEIPALS
+515 APSDSIDIEIPDLS
-529 VPTISTDEPL
+529 FPTISTDEPL

>member
-1 MVQHQEETDGT
+1 MVQHQEEADGT
-12 TTIAR
+12 TMIAR

-86 QYDITQLGRVA
+86 QYDIAQLGRVA

-116 LGERFAPG
+116 EGQRFAPAQ
-124 KPKTPSYDR
+124 PKTPSYDR

-138 LVDRVLVKAEAE
+138 LIDRVLAKAEAE
-150 LERISAGSA
+150 LERISAGSSGR
-159 AAQGSEADPSLT
+159 QGPEADPTLT

-186 RGYDERQVD
+186 HGYDERQVD

-216 YAAPAAP
+216 YAAPAA
-223 AAHAAAPSTP
+223 HAAAPSAP
-233 APLIATDQ
+233 VPLIAADQ

-254 SDLPEGAAS
+254 SDLPARPADGE
-263 GDTTAAAAQPTQSF
+263 TTVVAEAQPAQSF

-294 GAVMPPSFAAR
+294 GAAMPPSFAAQGVAA
-305 AVTADA
+305 AVTA
-311 AAPAAAHIDEGSVT
+311 APAVAQIDEGSAT
-325 EGCTPISDPVT
+325 EVFTPITDTT
-336 AVDAAPAAEPVKH
+336 ADGDTAPAADVVKH

-370 KAASAMD
+370 KTASAMD
-377 DAISTIPHIAEISDE
+377 DSMSTIPHITEISDE
-392 TTIAAPGEPLR
+392 TTIAAPSEPLR

-417 ETTHTTP
+417 ETTQTAP
-424 ERENSAITSGVQPL
+424 ERENPAITSGVQPL

-444 SILPDLPPVQ
+444 SILPDLPPLQ
-454 PIAAPT
+454 PLA
-460 PAPTQS
+460 
-466 VQPAVQP
+466 
-473 TPNAAAPASATPS
+473 
-486 ETPVPTPA
+486 
-494 QADAPA
+494 APA
-500 TAPMNTAQPGDYPGF
+500 TAATPEVPPAAQPTPSAAPTTAATPSVAPVHAPDEPATTDAAPANVAQPGDYPRF
-515 APSDGIDSEIPALS
+515 APSDSIDIEIPDLS
-529 VPTISTDEPL
+529 FPTISTDEPL

>member
-1 MVQHQEETDGT
+1 MVQHQEEADGT

-86 QYDITQLGRVA
+86 QYDIAQLGRVA

-116 LGERFAPG
+116 EGQRFAPAQ
-124 KPKTPSYDR
+124 PKTPSYDR

-138 LVDRVLVKAEAE
+138 LIDRVLAKAEAE
-150 LERISAGSA
+150 LERISAGSSGR
-159 AAQGSEADPSLT
+159 QGPEADPTLT
-171 SQYVEDVSFTQRKGK
+171 SPYVEDVSFTQRKGK
-186 RGYDERQVD
+186 HGYDERQVD

-216 YAAPAAP
+216 YAAPAA
-223 AAHAAAPSTP
+223 HAAAPSAP
-233 APLIATDQ
+233 VPLIAADQ

-254 SDLPEGAAS
+254 SDLPARPADGE
-263 GDTTAAAAQPTQSF
+263 TTVVAEAQPAQSF

-294 GAVMPPSFAAR
+294 RAAMPPSFAAQGVAA
-305 AVTADA
+305 AVTA
-311 AAPAAAHIDEGSVT
+311 APAVAQIDEGSAT
-325 EGCTPISDPVT
+325 EVFTPITDTT
-336 AVDAAPAAEPVKH
+336 ADGDTAPASDVVKH

-370 KAASAMD
+370 KTASAMD
-377 DAISTIPHIAEISDE
+377 DSMSTIPHITEISDE
-392 TTIAAPGEPLR
+392 TTIAAPSEPLR

-417 ETTHTTP
+417 ETTQTAP
-424 ERENSAITSGVQPL
+424 ERENPAITSGVQPL

-444 SILPDLPPVQ
+444 SILPDLPPLQ
-454 PIAAPT
+454 PLT
-460 PAPTQS
+460 
-466 VQPAVQP
+466 
-473 TPNAAAPASATPS
+473 
-486 ETPVPTPA
+486 
-494 QADAPA
+494 APA
-500 TAPMNTAQPGDYPGF
+500 TAATPEVPPVAQPTPSAASTTAATPSVAPAHAPDEPATTDAAPANVAQPGDYPRF
-515 APSDGIDSEIPALS
+515 APSDSIDIEIPDLS
-529 VPTISTDEPL
+529 FPTISTDEPL

>member
-1 MVQHQEETDGT
+1 MVQHQEEADGT

-86 QYDITQLGRVA
+86 QYDIAQLGRVA

-116 LGERFAPG
+116 EGQRFAPAQ
-124 KPKTPSYDR
+124 PKTPSYDR

-138 LVDRVLVKAEAE
+138 LIDRVLAKAEAE
-150 LERISAGSA
+150 LERISAGSSGR
-159 AAQGSEADPSLT
+159 QGPEADPTLT

-186 RGYDERQVD
+186 HGYDERQVD

-216 YAAPAAP
+216 YAAPAA
-223 AAHAAAPSTP
+223 HAATPSAPI
-233 APLIATDQ
+233 PLIAADQ
-241 ANPQTQHYGVTVE
+241 ANPQTQHYDVTVE
-254 SDLPEGAAS
+254 SDLPARPAGGE
-263 GDTTAAAAQPTQSF
+263 TTVVAEVQPAQSF

-294 GAVMPPSFAAR
+294 GAAMPPSFAAQGVAA
-305 AVTADA
+305 AVTA
-311 AAPAAAHIDEGSVT
+311 APAVAQIDEGSAT
-325 EGCTPISDPVT
+325 EVFTPITDTT
-336 AVDAAPAAEPVKH
+336 ADGDTAPAADVVKH

-370 KAASAMD
+370 KTASAMD
-377 DAISTIPHIAEISDE
+377 DSMSTIPHITEISDE
-392 TTIAAPGEPLR
+392 TTIAAPSEPLR

-417 ETTHTTP
+417 ETTQTAP
-424 ERENSAITSGVQPL
+424 ERENPAITSGVQPL

-444 SILPDLPPVQ
+444 SILPDLPPLQ
-454 PIAAPT
+454 PLT
-460 PAPTQS
+460 
-466 VQPAVQP
+466 
-473 TPNAAAPASATPS
+473 
-486 ETPVPTPA
+486 
-494 QADAPA
+494 APA
-500 TAPMNTAQPGDYPGF
+500 TAATPEVPPTAQPTPSAAPTTAATPSAAPVHAPDEPATTDAAPANVAQPGDYTRF
-515 APSDGIDSEIPALS
+515 APSDSIDIEIPDLS
-529 VPTISTDEPL
+529 FPTISTDEPL

>member
-1 MVQHQEETDGT
+1 MVQHQEEADGT

-42 ADGIQLHRSDIQDA
+42 ADGIQLHCSDIQDA

-86 QYDITQLGRVA
+86 QYDIAQLGRVA

-116 LGERFAPG
+116 EGQRFAPAQ
-124 KPKTPSYDR
+124 PKTPSYDR

-138 LVDRVLVKAEAE
+138 LIDRVLAKAEAE
-150 LERISAGSA
+150 LERISAGSSGR
-159 AAQGSEADPSLT
+159 QGPEADPTLT
-171 SQYVEDVSFTQRKGK
+171 SPYVEDVSFTQRKGK
-186 RGYDERQVD
+186 HGYDERQVD

-216 YAAPAAP
+216 YAAPAA
-223 AAHAAAPSTP
+223 HAAAPSAP
-233 APLIATDQ
+233 VPLIAADQ

-254 SDLPEGAAS
+254 SDLPARPADGE
-263 GDTTAAAAQPTQSF
+263 TTVVAEAQPAQSF

-294 GAVMPPSFAAR
+294 RAAMPPSFAAQGVAA
-305 AVTADA
+305 AVTA
-311 AAPAAAHIDEGSVT
+311 APAVAQIDEGSAT
-325 EGCTPISDPVT
+325 EVFTPITDTT
-336 AVDAAPAAEPVKH
+336 ADGDTAPASDVVKH

-370 KAASAMD
+370 KTASAMD
-377 DAISTIPHIAEISDE
+377 DSMSTIPHITEISDE
-392 TTIAAPGEPLR
+392 TTIAAPSEPLR

-417 ETTHTTP
+417 ETTQTAP
-424 ERENSAITSGVQPL
+424 ERENPAITSGVQPL

-444 SILPDLPPVQ
+444 SILPDLPPLQ
-454 PIAAPT
+454 PLT
-460 PAPTQS
+460 
-466 VQPAVQP
+466 
-473 TPNAAAPASATPS
+473 
-486 ETPVPTPA
+486 
-494 QADAPA
+494 APA
-500 TAPMNTAQPGDYPGF
+500 TAATPEVPPAAQPTPSAAPTTAATPSAAPVHAPDEPATTDAEPANVAQPGDYPRF
-515 APSDGIDSEIPALS
+515 APSDSIDIEIPDLS
-529 VPTISTDEPL
+529 FPTISTDEPL

>member
-1 MVQHQEETDGT
+1 MVQHQEEADGT

-86 QYDITQLGRVA
+86 QYDIAQLGRVA

-116 LGERFAPG
+116 EGQRFAPAQ
-124 KPKTPSYDR
+124 PKTPSYDR

-138 LVDRVLVKAEAE
+138 LIDRVLAKAEAE
-150 LERISAGSA
+150 LERISAGSSGR
-159 AAQGSEADPSLT
+159 QGPEADPTLT

-186 RGYDERQVD
+186 HGYDERQVD

-216 YAAPAAP
+216 YAAPAA
-223 AAHAAAPSTP
+223 HAAAPSAP
-233 APLIATDQ
+233 VPLIAADQ

-254 SDLPEGAAS
+254 SDLPARPADGE
-263 GDTTAAAAQPTQSF
+263 TTVVAEAQPAQSF

-294 GAVMPPSFAAR
+294 RAAMPPSFAAQGVAA
-305 AVTADA
+305 AVTA
-311 AAPAAAHIDEGSVT
+311 APAVAQIDEGSAT
-325 EGCTPISDPVT
+325 EVFTPITDTT
-336 AVDAAPAAEPVKH
+336 ADGDTAPAADVVKH

-370 KAASAMD
+370 KTASAMD
-377 DAISTIPHIAEISDE
+377 DSMSTIPHITEISDE
-392 TTIAAPGEPLR
+392 TTIAAPSEPLR

-417 ETTHTTP
+417 ETTQTAP
-424 ERENSAITSGVQPL
+424 ERENPAITSGVQPL

-444 SILPDLPPVQ
+444 SILPDLPPLQ
-454 PIAAPT
+454 PLT
-460 PAPTQS
+460 
-466 VQPAVQP
+466 
-473 TPNAAAPASATPS
+473 
-486 ETPVPTPA
+486 
-494 QADAPA
+494 APA
-500 TAPMNTAQPGDYPGF
+500 TAATPEVPPAAQPTPSAVPTTAATPSVAPAHAPDEPATTDAAPANVAQPGDYPRF
-515 APSDGIDSEIPALS
+515 APSDSIDIEIPDLS
-529 VPTISTDEPL
+529 FPTISTDEPL

>member
-1 MVQHQEETDGT
+1 MVQHQEEADGT

-86 QYDITQLGRVA
+86 QYDIAQLGRVA

-116 LGERFAPG
+116 EGQRFAPAQ
-124 KPKTPSYDR
+124 PKTPSYDR

-138 LVDRVLVKAEAE
+138 LIDRVLAKAEAE
-150 LERISAGSA
+150 LERISAGSSGR
-159 AAQGSEADPSLT
+159 QGPEADPTLT
-171 SQYVEDVSFTQRKGK
+171 SPYVEDVSFTQRKGK
-186 RGYDERQVD
+186 NGYDERQVD

-216 YAAPAAP
+216 YAAPAA
-223 AAHAAAPSTP
+223 HAAAPSAP
-233 APLIATDQ
+233 VPLIAADQ

-254 SDLPEGAAS
+254 SDLPARPADGE
-263 GDTTAAAAQPTQSF
+263 TTVVAEAQPAQSF

-294 GAVMPPSFAAR
+294 RAAMPPSFAAQGVAA
-305 AVTADA
+305 AVTA
-311 AAPAAAHIDEGSVT
+311 APAVAQIDEGSAT
-325 EGCTPISDPVT
+325 EVFTPITDTT
-336 AVDAAPAAEPVKH
+336 ADGDTAPASDVVKH

-370 KAASAMD
+370 KTASAMD
-377 DAISTIPHIAEISDE
+377 DSMSTIPHITEISDE
-392 TTIAAPGEPLR
+392 TTIAAPSEPLR

-417 ETTHTTP
+417 ETTQTAP
-424 ERENSAITSGVQPL
+424 ERENPAITSGVQPL

-444 SILPDLPPVQ
+444 SILPDLPPLQ
-454 PIAAPT
+454 PLT
-460 PAPTQS
+460 
-466 VQPAVQP
+466 
-473 TPNAAAPASATPS
+473 
-486 ETPVPTPA
+486 
-494 QADAPA
+494 APA
-500 TAPMNTAQPGDYPGF
+500 TAATPEVPPAAQPTPSAASTTAATPSVAPVHAPDEPATTDAAPANVAQPGDYPRF
-515 APSDGIDSEIPALS
+515 APSDSIDIEIPDLS
-529 VPTISTDEPL
+529 FPTISTDEPL

>member
-1 MVQHQEETDGT
+1 MVQHQEEADGT

-86 QYDITQLGRVA
+86 QYDIAQLGRVA

-116 LGERFAPG
+116 EGQRFAPAQ
-124 KPKTPSYDR
+124 PKTPSYDR

-138 LVDRVLVKAEAE
+138 LIDRVLAKAEAE
-150 LERISAGSA
+150 LERISAGSSGR
-159 AAQGSEADPSLT
+159 QGPEADPTLT
-171 SQYVEDVSFTQRKGK
+171 SPYVEDVSFTQRKGK
-186 RGYDERQVD
+186 HGYDERQVD

-216 YAAPAAP
+216 YAAPAA
-223 AAHAAAPSTP
+223 HAAAPSAP
-233 APLIATDQ
+233 VPLIAADQ

-254 SDLPEGAAS
+254 SDLSARPADGE
-263 GDTTAAAAQPTQSF
+263 TTVVAEAQPAQSF

-294 GAVMPPSFAAR
+294 RAAMPPSFAAQGVAA
-305 AVTADA
+305 AVTA
-311 AAPAAAHIDEGSVT
+311 APAVAQIDEGSAT
-325 EGCTPISDPVT
+325 EVFTPITDTT
-336 AVDAAPAAEPVKH
+336 ADGDTAPASDVVKH

-370 KAASAMD
+370 KTASAMD
-377 DAISTIPHIAEISDE
+377 DSMSTIPHITEISDE
-392 TTIAAPGEPLR
+392 TTIAAPSEPLR

-417 ETTHTTP
+417 ETTQTVP
-424 ERENSAITSGVQPL
+424 ERENPAITSGVQPL

-444 SILPDLPPVQ
+444 SILPDLPPLQ
-454 PIAAPT
+454 PLT
-460 PAPTQS
+460 
-466 VQPAVQP
+466 
-473 TPNAAAPASATPS
+473 
-486 ETPVPTPA
+486 
-494 QADAPA
+494 APA
-500 TAPMNTAQPGDYPGF
+500 TAATPEVPPAAQPTPSAASTTAATPSVAPVHAPDEPATTDAAPANVAQPGDYPRF
-515 APSDGIDSEIPALS
+515 APSDSIDIEIPDLS
-529 VPTISTDEPL
+529 FPTISTDEPL

>member
-1 MVQHQEETDGT
+1 MVQHQEEADGT

-86 QYDITQLGRVA
+86 QYDIAQLGRVA

-116 LGERFAPG
+116 EGQRFAPAQ
-124 KPKTPSYDR
+124 PKTPSYDR

-138 LVDRVLVKAEAE
+138 LIDRVLAKAEAE
-150 LERISAGSA
+150 LERISAGSSGR
-159 AAQGSEADPSLT
+159 QGPEADPTLT
-171 SQYVEDVSFTQRKGK
+171 SPYVEDVSFTQRKGK
-186 RGYDERQVD
+186 HGYDERQVD

-216 YAAPAAP
+216 YAAPAA
-223 AAHAAAPSTP
+223 HAAAPSAP
-233 APLIATDQ
+233 VPLIAADQ

-254 SDLPEGAAS
+254 SDLPARPADGE
-263 GDTTAAAAQPTQSF
+263 TTVVAEAQPAQSF

-294 GAVMPPSFAAR
+294 RAAMPPSFAAQGVAA
-305 AVTADA
+305 AVTA
-311 AAPAAAHIDEGSVT
+311 APAVAQIDEGSAT
-325 EGCTPISDPVT
+325 EVFTPITDTT
-336 AVDAAPAAEPVKH
+336 ADGDTAPASDVVKH
-349 APTLSDIKPITPAP
+349 TPTLSDIKPITPAP

-370 KAASAMD
+370 KTASAMD
-377 DAISTIPHIAEISDE
+377 DSMSTIPHITEISDE
-392 TTIAAPGEPLR
+392 TTIAAPSEPLR

-417 ETTHTTP
+417 ETTQTAP
-424 ERENSAITSGVQPL
+424 ERENPAITSGVQPL

-444 SILPDLPPVQ
+444 SILPDLPPLQ
-454 PIAAPT
+454 PLT
-460 PAPTQS
+460 
-466 VQPAVQP
+466 
-473 TPNAAAPASATPS
+473 
-486 ETPVPTPA
+486 
-494 QADAPA
+494 APA
-500 TAPMNTAQPGDYPGF
+500 TAATPEVPPAAQPTPSAAPTTAATPSAAPVHAPDEPATTDAAPANVAQPGDYPRF
-515 APSDGIDSEIPALS
+515 APSDSIDIEIPDLS
-529 VPTISTDEPL
+529 FPTISTDEPL

>member
-1 MVQHQEETDGT
+1 MVQHQEEADGT

-86 QYDITQLGRVA
+86 QYDIAQLGRVA

-116 LGERFAPG
+116 EGQRFAPAQ
-124 KPKTPSYDR
+124 PKTPSYDR

-138 LVDRVLVKAEAE
+138 LIDRVLAKAEAE
-150 LERISAGSA
+150 LERISAGSSGR
-159 AAQGSEADPSLT
+159 QGPEADPTLT

-186 RGYDERQVD
+186 HGYDERQVD

-216 YAAPAAP
+216 YAAPAA
-223 AAHAAAPSTP
+223 HAAAPSAP
-233 APLIATDQ
+233 VPLIAADQ

-254 SDLPEGAAS
+254 SDLPARPADGE
-263 GDTTAAAAQPTQSF
+263 TTVVAEAQPAQSF

-289 QAQEA
+289 QAQKA
-294 GAVMPPSFAAR
+294 GAAMPPSFAAQGVAA
-305 AVTADA
+305 AVTA
-311 AAPAAAHIDEGSVT
+311 APAVAQIDEGSAT
-325 EGCTPISDPVT
+325 EVFTPITDTT
-336 AVDAAPAAEPVKH
+336 ADGDTAPAADVVKH

-370 KAASAMD
+370 KTASAMD
-377 DAISTIPHIAEISDE
+377 DSMSTIPHITEISDE
-392 TTIAAPGEPLR
+392 TTIAAPSEPLR

-417 ETTHTTP
+417 ETTQTAP
-424 ERENSAITSGVQPL
+424 ERENPAITSGVQPL

-444 SILPDLPPVQ
+444 SILPDLPPLQ
-454 PIAAPT
+454 PLT
-460 PAPTQS
+460 
-466 VQPAVQP
+466 
-473 TPNAAAPASATPS
+473 
-486 ETPVPTPA
+486 
-494 QADAPA
+494 APA
-500 TAPMNTAQPGDYPGF
+500 TAATPEVPPAAQPTPSAAPTTAATPSVAPVHAPDEPATTDAAPANVAQPGDYPRF
-515 APSDGIDSEIPALS
+515 APSDSIDIEIPDLS
-529 VPTISTDEPL
+529 FPTISTDEPL